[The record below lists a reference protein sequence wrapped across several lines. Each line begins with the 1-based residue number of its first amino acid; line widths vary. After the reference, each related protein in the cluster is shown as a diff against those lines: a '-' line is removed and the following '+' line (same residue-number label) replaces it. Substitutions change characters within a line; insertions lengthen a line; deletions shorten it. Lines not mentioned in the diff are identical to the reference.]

1 MFVRHVQLKGDNG
14 EFRCF
19 EVKMKLTVGQLPAGP
34 LCSLTVGLSTMR
46 DCMWCY
52 TFKLEISTER
62 HEWPPAGACQ
72 IIRVVSDTNQDRL
85 VEGAQRSP
93 IADYFNE
100 SR

>member
-1 MFVRHVQLKGDNG
+1 MFVRHVQLKGDND

-19 EVKMKLTVGQLPAGP
+19 EVKIKLTVGQLPADP

-72 IIRVVSDTNQDRL
+72 IVDAVSETNQDRL
-85 VEGAQRSP
+85 YSKGAQRSP
-93 IADYFNE
+93 IADCFN
-100 SR
+100 